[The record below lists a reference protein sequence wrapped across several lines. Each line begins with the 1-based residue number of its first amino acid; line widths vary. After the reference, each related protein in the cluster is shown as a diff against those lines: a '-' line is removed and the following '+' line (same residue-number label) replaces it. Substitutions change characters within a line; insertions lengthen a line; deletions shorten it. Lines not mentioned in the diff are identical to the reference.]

1 MRAAEYFWQGK
12 LEAFQT
18 CIDKLEPPVL
28 NLSEAI
34 SKATVRTGRYR
45 EGVAWSAKVLNNPKV
60 QIVSHEYAFWKT
72 NMEIE
77 VVAQESA
84 KRVEQELARVKEA
97 VWSFRE
103 TTKNDLSSLKAASD
117 RVQTETMKM
126 SKQYKEAVDILTSP
140 QFFQAIENA
149 ERLATALTAIQNL
162 NQTKLSFAVFGEQPH
177 DEWRGREGDRA

>member
-1 MRAAEYFWQGK
+1 MRAAEYFWQDK

-18 CIDKLEPPVL
+18 CIDKFCPPAL
-28 NLSEAI
+28 DFTEI
-34 SKATVRTGRYR
+34 FKKATLKTGMFR
-45 EGVAWSAKVLNNPKV
+45 EGVVWRENVLNHPKA
-60 QIVSHEYAFWKT
+60 QIVLHEFSFWKT

-177 DEWRGREGDRA
+177 ESRT

>member
-1 MRAAEYFWQGK
+1 MRAAEFYWQGK
-12 LEAFQT
+12 LEAFET

-28 NLSEAI
+28 DLSEVMRNA
-34 SKATVRTGRYR
+34 AVRTGRYR
-45 EGVAWSAKVLNNPKV
+45 EGMGWDKKYLENPRV
-60 QIVSHEYAFWKT
+60 QIVTNEFTFWKT
-72 NMEIE
+72 SMEIE

-117 RVQTETMKM
+117 RVQTETLKM

-140 QFFQAIENA
+140 QFAQAIENA
-149 ERLATALTAIQNL
+149 ERLAAALTAIQKL
-162 NQTKLSFAVFGEQPH
+162 NQTKLSFAVFGQQ
-177 DEWRGREGDRA
+177 